1 MIKVCI
7 LAGGSSYERE
17 VSLSS
22 AEEIYSNLDRNK
34 YTPEI
39 LEIPKEASTIWIKKL
54 LESPPDIVLSAL
66 HGGLGE
72 DGSVQGL
79 MECMGIKYVGS
90 KVLSS
95 ALCLD
100 KHISKIIMRANHI
113 PVLDDVLIKNSNDLN
128 ILKDLINDM
137 GYPLVVKPNI
147 GGSSVGISIVKSFSE
162 LEKAVNEV
170 FLLNDYA
177 LIEKFVSGTEVTC
190 GIIENEK
197 GLQVL
202 PVLDI
207 KTARNFYD
215 YNAKY
220 KDDDTS
226 ISFSSLP
233 KFLQAM
239 IHEISKK
246 VFILL
251 NCRGY
256 GRVDMIVHE
265 EQIIVLEMNTLPGL
279 TSHSLIPKAASM
291 EMGGFSK
298 FLDGLIEFE
307 MKK

>member
-22 AEEIYSNLDRNK
+22 AEEIYSNLDHNK
-34 YTPEI
+34 YTAEI
-39 LEIPKEASTIWIKKL
+39 LEIPKETSAVWIKKL
-54 LESPPDIVLSAL
+54 LDSPPDIVVSAL

-90 KVLSS
+90 KVLAS

-100 KHISKIIMRANHI
+100 KHISKTIMRANHI

-128 ILKDLINDM
+128 ISKDIINDM

-147 GGSSVGISIVKSFSE
+147 GGSSVGISIVKNFSE
-162 LEKAVNEV
+162 LENAVNEV
-170 FLLNDYA
+170 FLLKDHA

-190 GIIENEK
+190 GIIENES

-246 VFILL
+246 VFLLL
-251 NCRGY
+251 NCQGY
-256 GRVDMIVHE
+256 GRVDMIVRE

-291 EMGGFSK
+291 ESGGFSK

-307 MKK
+307 MRK